1 MAAIAGDAMGVGPN
15 RDFLCGSQAPHAG
28 TGFLSH
34 GTDQEYSHI
43 PNLEPSRSGRLHRQ
57 ADTVGA

>member
-1 MAAIAGDAMGVGPN
+1 MPAIAGDAMGVGPD
-15 RDFLCGSQAPHAG
+15 RHFLCWSQAPHTG

-43 PNLEPSRSGRLHRQ
+43 PNLEPSRSGMPHGQ

>member
-1 MAAIAGDAMGVGPN
+1 MTAIAGDAMGVGPY
-15 RDFLCGSQAPHAG
+15 RYFLCWSQAPHAG
-28 TGFLSH
+28 AGFLSH

-43 PNLEPSRSGRLHRQ
+43 PNLEPSRSGMPHRQ